1 MKKQKKQ
8 EEVYAVETE
17 CEQPVF
23 TEDMF
28 NFVERDENAAEKM
41 YTPSISYW
49 KDAWRRLKK
58 NKVAMASMIFIIV
71 LVVLAIFAP
80 I

>member
-41 YTPSISYW
+41 YD
-49 KDAWRRLKK
+49 KRKGRRWRQ
-58 NKVAMASMIFIIV
+58 FI
-71 LVVLAIFAP
+71 AF
-80 I
+80 